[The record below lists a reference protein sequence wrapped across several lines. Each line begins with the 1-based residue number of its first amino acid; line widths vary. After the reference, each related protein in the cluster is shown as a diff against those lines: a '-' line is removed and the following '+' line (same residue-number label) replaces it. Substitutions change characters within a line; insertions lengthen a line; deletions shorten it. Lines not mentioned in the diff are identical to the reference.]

1 MSKKIELN
9 IKAFID
15 ERWVNDF
22 CSMLKHMELCG
33 NIGHSSVV
41 AFYADGDGD
50 FRPKFEFD
58 KEYKKTNGYWSKDG
72 KKLPDIEVIYDAG

>member
-58 KEYKKTNGYWSKDG
+58 KEYKKTNGYRSKDG
-72 KKLPDIEVIYDAG
+72 KELPDIEVIYDAG

>member
-58 KEYKKTNGYWSKDG
+58 KEYRKTNGYWSKDS
-72 KKLPDIEVIYDAG
+72 KELPDIEVIYDAG

>member
-58 KEYKKTNGYWSKDG
+58 KEYKKTKGYWSKDG
-72 KKLPDIEVIYDAG
+72 KELPDIEVIYDAG

>member
-41 AFYADGDGD
+41 AFYANGDGD
-50 FRPKFEFD
+50 FRPRFEFD
-58 KEYKKTNGYWSKDG
+58 KEYKKQMGIGLKMVKNCQ
-72 KKLPDIEVIYDAG
+72 I

>member
-58 KEYKKTNGYWSKDG
+58 KEYKKTNGYLSKDG
-72 KKLPDIEVIYDAG
+72 KELPDIEVIYDAG

>member
-1 MSKKIELN
+1 MSKKIKLN

-72 KKLPDIEVIYDAG
+72 KELPDIEVLYDAG

>member
-22 CSMLKHMELCG
+22 CSMLKYMELCG

-58 KEYKKTNGYWSKDG
+58 KEYKKTNGYRSKDG
-72 KKLPDIEVIYDAG
+72 KELPDIEVIYDAE